1 MGEGLSGSFN
11 ERINNERE
19 LFLRII
25 YFILLLW
32 MIYFILEKSFLPL
45 YAKLPSFKICIF
57 LVE

>member
-1 MGEGLSGSFN
+1 MGEGLSGSFD
-11 ERINNERE
+11 EIINKESE

-32 MIYFILEKSFLPL
+32 MIYFILERSFLPL
-45 YAKLPSFKICIF
+45 YAKLPSFKICNF